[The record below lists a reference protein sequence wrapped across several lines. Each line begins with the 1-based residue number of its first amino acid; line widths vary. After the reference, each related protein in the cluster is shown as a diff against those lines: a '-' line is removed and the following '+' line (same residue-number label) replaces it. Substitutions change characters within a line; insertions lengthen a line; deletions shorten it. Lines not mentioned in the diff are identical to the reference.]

1 LTRGRAIRPDGPFSL
16 ALAAGFGFGPR
27 RAEES
32 VGAEPALRLA
42 FPLDRYRE
50 HAAAIVRQPR
60 PDEVR
65 IAIHAGGDAR
75 AVERQIARVLSLDR
89 SGTEWLRVG
98 ERDPVIGE
106 LQRRHP
112 GLRPVSFNSPYEAAA
127 WAVISHRRG
136 QSQGQAAR
144 ERLAE
149 ELGDSFELEGE
160 VVRSFPLP
168 ARLCE
173 PVPLPGLDGTRA
185 DRLRAVAAAARDGR
199 LDAERLREMDLAA
212 AMSELQKLPG
222 IGPFYAGLIAVRA
235 TGATDSLA
243 VDEPIVR
250 SHAGRFYGREDR
262 LSAEEFRELAESWRP
277 FRTWASVLI
286 RYAGDRAG
294 FPRPPRGR

>member
-1 LTRGRAIRPDGPFSL
+1 LTEERAIRPDGPFSL
-16 ALAAGFGFGPR
+16 ELAAGFGFGPR
-27 RAEES
+27 S
-32 VGAEPALRLA
+32 GGGATGSEPALRLA
-42 FPLDRYRE
+42 FPLDGYRE

-60 PDEVR
+60 AEEVR
-65 IAIHAGGDAR
+65 IAVRAGGDPG

-127 WAVISHRRG
+127 WAVISHRRRRA
-136 QSQGQAAR
+136 QGQAAR
-144 ERLAE
+144 ERLAA
-149 ELGDSFELEGE
+149 ELGAAFDLQGQ

-173 PVPLPGLDGTRA
+173 PVALSGIDGTRG

-199 LDAERLREMDLAA
+199 LDADRLREMELEA
-212 AMSELQKLPG
+212 AMDELQGLPG

-235 TGATDSLA
+235 TGATDAIA

-250 SHAGRFYGREDR
+250 SHAGRFYGHEEP
-262 LSAEEFRELAESWRP
+262 LTTEEFRELAGNWHP

>member
-1 LTRGRAIRPDGPFSL
+1 MTRERAIRPDGPFSL

-27 RAEES
+27 GSDGPGE
-32 VGAEPALRLA
+32 AEPAMRLA
-42 FPLDRYRE
+42 FPLDGYRE
-50 HAAAIVRQPR
+50 HAAAVVRQPR

-65 IAIHAGGDAR
+65 IAIHAGSDGD
-75 AVERQIARVLSLDR
+75 AVERQLARVLSLDR

-106 LQRRHP
+106 LQRRYP
-112 GLRPVSFNSPYEAAA
+112 GLRPVSFNSPYEAAT

-136 QSQGQAAR
+136 RSRGQAAR

-149 ELGDSFELEGE
+149 ALGESFELEGE
-160 VVRSFPLP
+160 VVYSFPLP

-173 PVPLPGLDGTRA
+173 PVSLPGIDGTRA
-185 DRLRAVAAAARDGR
+185 DRLRAIATAARAGR
-199 LDAERLREMDLAA
+199 LDAERLRETDLAL
-212 AMSELQKLPG
+212 AMSELQGLPG

-235 TGATDSLA
+235 TGATDALA

-250 SHAGRFYGREDR
+250 SHAGRFYGRAEG
-262 LSAEEFRELAESWRP
+262 LSTEEFRELAENWRP

-286 RYAGDRAG
+286 RYGGDRAG
-294 FPRPPRGR
+294 FPRPPRSR